1 MEELY
6 LNIAERLAA
15 MVPEID
21 HIDEDTG
28 QLYPAQYDDRYE
40 YPILF
45 PCLLIDASTA
55 DWKPESHAGGQ
66 RGTVTVTLK
75 LAFRCDE
82 DSHYS
87 STERGNDFPQ
97 LKRRLAVGKKVVGAL
112 HGWCFEGDFGPMLR
126 RQSRS
131 YPLPGRVRVYETVF
145 NVNMTDD
152 LQVGE

>member
-6 LNIAERLAA
+6 LNIADRLANI
-15 MVPEID
+15 VPEID

-45 PCLLIDASTA
+45 PCLLIDAATA
-55 DWKPESHAGGQ
+55 NWKSESLSKGQ
-66 RGTVTVTLK
+66 RGSVTVTLK
-75 LAFRCDE
+75 LAFKCDE

-87 STERGNDFPQ
+87 STERGNNFPQ
-97 LKRRLAVGKKVVGAL
+97 LRERLAVRKKVDGAL
-112 HGWCFEGDFGPMLR
+112 HGWCFDGDFGPMLR

-131 YPLPGRVRVYETVF
+131 YPLPGRVRVYETTF
-145 NVNMTDD
+145 EVNMTET